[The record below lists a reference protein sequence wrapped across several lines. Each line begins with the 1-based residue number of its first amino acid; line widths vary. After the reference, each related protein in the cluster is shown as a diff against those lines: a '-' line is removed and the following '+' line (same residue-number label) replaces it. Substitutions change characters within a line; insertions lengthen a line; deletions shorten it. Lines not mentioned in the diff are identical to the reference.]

1 MGDPSEIKA
10 VAMECGVKP
19 GAAIDEKHG
28 VVDGVFLAE
37 FSKECMRKNVGSR
50 RFKLCME

>member
-28 VVDGVFLAE
+28 VVDGAFFAE
-37 FSKECMRKNVGSR
+37 FGQEDR
-50 RFKLCME
+50 RLPGVL